1 MIAPPCIAGVAYAF
15 PAAER
20 TVRELAAEGQLRSD
34 PALLERFGFERVHV
48 ALDETPFDLALRA
61 AADLL
66 ERSDLARERI
76 GLLIYGGAPGTTAF
90 VRGAD
95 AANATLR
102 YRSLD
107 RFVFPASRLQ
117 CQLDLREA
125 SVVALDQLG
134 CTTLFA
140 AVRLARAM
148 CIAERMDAV
157 LCVCSDFAPCD
168 QGREEI
174 FNCTS
179 DAACAVLV
187 RAGGEHNRIVGS
199 AHVTKGYYWDAGR
212 KRDEIIAS
220 YFPTARHVIERAIDD
235 AGWTLAG
242 VDWVIPH
249 NVSRAS
255 WDILTRLAGL
265 ERARSWSSNLARD
278 GHAIAGDTFI
288 NLADALASG
297 SIAQGDKLLLFSYG
311 YGAHW
316 TALAVEA

>member
-1 MIAPPCIAGVAYAF
+1 MSRPCIAGVAYAF
-15 PAAER
+15 PAAQR
-20 TVRELAAEGQLRSD
+20 SVRELAAAGQLTSD
-34 PALLERFGFERVHV
+34 PALLERFGFDRVHV
-48 ALDETPFDLALRA
+48 AIEETPFELGLRA
-61 AADLL
+61 ASELL
-66 ERSDLARERI
+66 DRGDVPRDRV
-76 GLLIYGGAPGTTAF
+76 GMLIYGGAPGTAAF

-95 AANATLR
+95 VFDSNLS
-102 YRSLD
+102 YRSID
-107 RFVFPASRLQ
+107 RFTFPASRLQ
-117 CQLDLREA
+117 CQLDLGAA

-148 CIAERMDAV
+148 CVAEGMDAV
-157 LCVCSDFAPCD
+157 LCVCADFAPCLD
-168 QGREEI
+168 GREEI

-187 RAGGEHNRIVGS
+187 RADGERCRIAGS
-199 AHVTKGYYWDAGR
+199 AEVTKGYYWDAGR

-220 YFPTARHVIERAIDD
+220 YFPTARHVIERAIAD
-235 AGWTLAG
+235 AGWTAADI
-242 VDWVIPH
+242 DWVIPH
-249 NVSRAS
+249 NVSCAS
-255 WDILTRLAGL
+255 WDILRRLVGL
-265 ERARSWSSNLARD
+265 DSARSWSRNLARD

-297 SIAQGDKLLLFSYG
+297 EVAHGDKLLLFSYG